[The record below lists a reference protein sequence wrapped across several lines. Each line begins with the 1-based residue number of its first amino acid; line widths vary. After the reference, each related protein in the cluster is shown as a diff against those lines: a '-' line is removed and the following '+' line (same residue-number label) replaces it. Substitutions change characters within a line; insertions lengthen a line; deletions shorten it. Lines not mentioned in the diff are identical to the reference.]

1 MANKN
6 NAKDLFSTPGVGL
19 YNINKLKYK
28 AASKIGYE
36 KRQINIFN
44 VETPG
49 PGNYMSNVGL
59 SNYSYANHKFG
70 NEKRL
75 NEKISNEN
83 PGPGSYNVRNDVD
96 SRFS

>member
-36 KRQINIFN
+36 KR
-44 VETPG
+44 
-49 PGNYMSNVGL
+49 
-59 SNYSYANHKFG
+59 
-70 NEKRL
+70 
-75 NEKISNEN
+75 
-83 PGPGSYNVRNDVD
+83 
-96 SRFS
+96 